1 MGALDSLGSLVGAG
15 ASIAGNLRAGQTA
28 TAVNRAQVQIA
39 QQQAA
44 AQENLIRDQQAAD
57 ALARQ
62 YQLAQADSSATARS
76 ASAGLL
82 ANDGS
87 AAAIVAGQQQQAA
100 AQQQAAN
107 MVADARIAAIGPS
120 LLRPDGTLTSVL
132 QSGRSFGTV
141 ANSLLD

>member
-15 ASIAGNLRAGQTA
+15 ASITGHVRSGQA
-28 TAVNRAQVQIA
+28 ANAINRAQVRIA

-44 AQENLIRDQQAAD
+44 AQEQLIRDQQAAD

-62 YQLAQADSSATARS
+62 VQLAHATSSDAARS
-76 ASAGLL
+76 AGEGLL

-87 AAAIVAGQQQQAA
+87 AAAIVSGRRQEAAA
-100 AQQQAAN
+100 AQQAAN
-107 MVADARIAAIGPS
+107 SVADARIAAIGPS
-120 LLRPDGTLTSVL
+120 LLRPDAVLTSVL
-132 QSGRSFGTV
+132 NSGRSFGTV